1 MDLPAL
7 DLMLRGATFGV
18 AVAAAVAILARSPR
32 GWSASLT
39 AFALGGIAAF
49 IVASLPGGIAKL
61 GPVIFAFDAWCLA
74 TPFVVWMLAGTL
86 FHDEF
91 RPGAWHLAV
100 GGAILVVTFT
110 GDWGRYRLGPLADD
124 PELAL
129 AMFRAGRVIALMLL
143 VAAGA
148 FVIARWRADLVE
160 MRRRARAV
168 FVVAIAAMFAV
179 FVVSDFIVGPG
190 GVALEWLVVAHVTLL
205 AFAFAVLQL
214 AARGA
219 LDGLWPVPDARA
231 TAPQLA
237 VVMPGARLG
246 ATTRLVPATP
256 RHDGAEI
263 ALARR
268 VTTAMETDRLWQREG
283 LSIAA
288 LAREIGTQEHALRRA
303 INRRLGYR
311 NFNDFLHDYR
321 LAHIARRLADP
332 GERHL
337 PVLTIAL
344 DSGYGSIGPFNRA
357 FKARFG
363 VTPSQYRELRATD
376 SADFEIGRISR

>member
-18 AVAAAVAILARSPR
+18 ALAAAVAIIARQHR
-32 GWSASLT
+32 GWAAPLA
-39 AFALGGIAAF
+39 AFAIGGIAAF
-49 IVASLPGGIAKL
+49 IVASLPGAIARL
-61 GPVIFAFDAWCLA
+61 GPAVFAFDGWCLA

-86 FHDEF
+86 FHDDF

-100 GGAILVVTFT
+100 GGAILVVTYA

-124 PELAL
+124 PEIAG
-129 AMFRAGRVIALMLL
+129 AMFRAGRVTALLLLLAACGFAIAK
-143 VAAGA
+143 
-148 FVIARWRADLVE
+148 WRTDLVE
-160 MRRRARAV
+160 ARRRARVV
-168 FVVAIAAMFAV
+168 FVVAIGAV
-179 FVVSDFIVGPG
+179 FAAFIASDFVLGSE
-190 GVALEWLVVAHVTLL
+190 GVALEWLVAPHAVLL
-205 AFAFAVLQL
+205 AFAFLVLQL
-214 AARGA
+214 AAHGW
-219 LDGLWPVPDARA
+219 LDELWPVPDARP
-231 TAPQLA
+231 TVPQLA
-237 VVMPGARLG
+237 VVAPGARRRP
-246 ATTRLVPATP
+246 RLVPP
-256 RHDGAEI
+256 LQRSDGAEI

-268 VTTAMETDRLWQREG
+268 VAAAMEADRLWQREG

-288 LAREIGTQEHALRRA
+288 LARELGTQEHLLRRA

-321 LAHIARRLADP
+321 LAHVACRLADP
-332 GERHL
+332 AERHL

-357 FKARFG
+357 FKVRFG
-363 VTPSQYRELRATD
+363 VTPSQYRELRAGD